1 MDGDLKRFVL
11 MRASVVAAVFA
22 STIVAG
28 SFDDAQGKTRTTI
41 GCMQDKTLIGMFPT
55 AGKAGF
61 ARRSHIEFQGA
72 RKPIYPGRCSAFW
85 TTYSVRPGESVDVSV
100 TLYKSAKNLSA
111 PLAEA
116 TIGPVHR
123 RSNGA
128 RVRTGK
134 GSGSVNGAPSKN
146 TYVESAFR
154 KIFITGISISTAGTP
169 VPISAQLRLH
179 RLIENAYTRTQ
190 PTH

>member
-1 MDGDLKRFVL
+1 

-22 STIVAG
+22 SAIVAG
-28 SFDDAQGKTRTTI
+28 SFDDAQGQTWTTI
-41 GCMQDKTLIGMFPT
+41 TCMQPSTLKGTFPT
-55 AGKAGF
+55 AGTAGF
-61 ARRSHIEFQGA
+61 ARRSHIKGQAA
-72 RKPIYPGRCSAFW
+72 RAPIYPGRCSAFW
-85 TTYSVRPGESVDVSV
+85 ATYSVRPGETVDVSV

-123 RSNGA
+123 LSNGA

-146 TYVESAFR
+146 TYVDSAYR
-154 KIFITGISISTAGTP
+154 KIFITGTSISTAGTP

-179 RLIENAYTRTQ
+179 RLIENAFTRAQ
-190 PTH
+190 ATH